1 MENIFHTAII
11 GAGASGL
18 FCAGSFNARK
28 IILDHNATPG
38 RKVAISG
45 GGRCNFSNL
54 HLSSADY
61 LCQQKHFCKNA
72 LAAFTPQ
79 HFLHLLE
86 EEHIVY
92 QERENGCLFAQDAQD
107 IVHFLVKRAKK
118 NQTEFSLS
126 TQVLSIRQQKEGGF
140 LLHTSK
146 GSLYAHHVVLA
157 SGGLSYP
164 SLGASPFG
172 IHIAQQ
178 LGISSIEQRPALCG
192 FTLPKAQQNA
202 FRHLAG
208 NSLCATVTIGCKT
221 FTGQLLFTHEG
232 FSGPSIL
239 NASLFW
245 IPSKE
250 VAINFLPG
258 INVQEILMAS
268 KNSTRTFSAVL
279 AEYIPVKISKTIL
292 GPLEQSLANAP
303 KKDLQAATDRL
314 NHFSFIPA
322 GTSGYTKA
330 EVTAGGIDTREIN
343 PTTFEAKN
351 RPGLYI
357 IGELLD
363 VTGRLGGFNLH
374 WCWVSAHS
382 CACALS
388 RTF

>member
-1 MENIFHTAII
+1 MDNVFHTAII

-18 FCAGSFNARK
+18 FCAGSFRARK
-28 IILDHNATPG
+28 IILDHNTTPG

-45 GGRCNFSNL
+45 GGKCNFSNL

-72 LAAFTPQ
+72 LASFTPH
-79 HFLHLLE
+79 HFTHLLE
-86 EEHIVY
+86 EEHIAY
-92 QERENGCLFAQDAQD
+92 QERENGCLFAENAQD
-107 IVHFLVKRAKK
+107 IVHFLVKRAQK

-126 TQVLSIRQQKEGGF
+126 TQALSILPQKEGGF
-140 LLHTSK
+140 LLHTSN
-146 GSLYAHHVVLA
+146 GSLYAQHVVLA

-172 IHIAQQ
+172 MQTARQ
-178 LGISSIEQRPALCG
+178 LGLSIVEQQPALCG
-192 FTLPKAQQNA
+192 LTLPKTQQVV

-208 NSLCATVTIGCKT
+208 NSLRTTVEIGRKT

-245 IPSKE
+245 TPSKE
-250 VAINFLPG
+250 VVINFLPG
-258 INVQEILMAS
+258 INVQEILAAS

-279 AEYIPVKISKTIL
+279 ARYIPTKISKTIL
-292 GPLEQSLANAP
+292 GTLEQSLANAP
-303 KKDLQAATDRL
+303 KKDLQAAASLL
-314 NHFSFIPA
+314 NHFSFIPV

-343 PTTFEAKN
+343 PSTFEVKN
-351 RPGLYI
+351 IPGLYI

-374 WCWVSAHS
+374 WCWASAYN

-388 RTF
+388 RKF